1 MASKLILLQQFL
13 NTEGDGVRV
22 YVLDSGIFKGHEV
35 FGGTNVFDFKNRTNT
50 PYCGGG
56 QEDQVQDTMFPKIE

>member
-1 MASKLILLQQFL
+1 MPSKLILLQQFV

-22 YVLDSGIFKGHEV
+22 YVLDSGIFKGHEA

-50 PYCGGG
+50 PYCGKGK
-56 QEDQVQDTMFPKIE
+56 ESQVQDTMFPKIE